1 MKPLSIKSV
10 LVSLGLGLGAV
21 ALAYIFPIGLIIM
34 PALLAFAGTVWGYGG
49 LAIAAITAAG
59 GIICLAGT
67 VDSSIIGALVM
78 FIPASIAM
86 TYIFINKLPYRTAA
100 VISAFCVA
108 VGMYIMTCVPA
119 LMEGEGP
126 FAYYL
131 QYMAAFGDAVE
142 KTAAQMGIDG
152 DKAEMLRKM
161 AAYLE
166 YKAPD
171 MAVMAMMCMG
181 MGAGLANVVAARA
194 LCRAKGATLKPMA
207 KFHLWQP
214 CDDNR
219 RHNHIRAEDNQF
231 FRHSHGGGMRGGG
244 AVCAHGRLPDGVH
257 GKDEAP
263 GHGVHGVFGG
273 SYGAAFS
280 LQPLRALYYRR
291 CGQAF
296 PHAQKLCGANA
307 QISREKAFSLGG
319 RYYGQ
324 KTADCVYTSVHSG
337 DGGLWAADG
346 MLCRKVGGSCAAG
359 GMRGFL
365 QHRHDSDG
373 GL

>member
-1 MKPLSIKSV
+1 MKPLNIKSALAAFGIGV
-10 LVSLGLGLGAV
+10 GAM
-21 ALAYIFPIGLIIM
+21 AIAYIFPVGLMLM

-59 GIICLAGT
+59 GIICIAGT

-78 FIPASIAM
+78 FIPAGIAM

-194 LCRAKGATLKPMA
+194 LCRAKGAKLKPMA
-207 KFHLWQP
+207 KFHLWQL
-214 CDDNR
+214 
-219 RHNHIRAEDNQF
+219 
-231 FRHSHGGGMRGGG
+231 S
-244 AVCAHGRLPDGVH
+244 
-257 GKDEAP
+257 
-263 GHGVHGVFGG
+263 
-273 SYGAAFS
+273 
-280 LQPLRALYYRR
+280 
-291 CGQAF
+291 
-296 PHAQKLCGANA
+296 
-307 QISREKAFSLGG
+307 
-319 RYYGQ
+319 
-324 KTADCVYTSVHSG
+324 
-337 DGGLWAADG
+337 
-346 MLCRKVGGSCAAG
+346 
-359 GMRGFL
+359 RGFTYGSL
-365 QHRHDSDG
+365 VMIIGAIIISA
-373 GL
+373 LKITNSSAIVTAVECAVASA

>member
-1 MKPLSIKSV
+1 MKPLSIKSA
-10 LVSLGLGLGAV
+10 LAAFGIGAG
-21 ALAYIFPIGLIIM
+21 AMAIAYIFPVGLMLM

-59 GIICLAGT
+59 GIIYVAGA
-67 VDSSIIGALVM
+67 VDAGIIGLLVM
-78 FIPASIAM
+78 SIPAGVASA
-86 TYIFINKLPYRTAA
+86 YIFKNKLPYRTAA

-119 LMEGEGP
+119 LLNGEGP

-194 LCRAKGATLKPMA
+194 LCRAKGAKLKPMA
-207 KFHLWQP
+207 KFHLWQL
-214 CDDNR
+214 
-219 RHNHIRAEDNQF
+219 
-231 FRHSHGGGMRGGG
+231 SRGFTYGSLVMIIG
-244 AVCAHGRLPDGVH
+244 AIIISALKITNSSAIVTAVECAGPYALMGVCLMAFMVKMKLRGV
-257 GKDEAP
+257 AFT
-263 GHGVHGVFGG
+263 VFSVAAMVLLFPYSLYGLCII
-273 SYGAAFS
+273 GAADRLF
-280 LQPLRALYYRR
+280 RMRR
-291 CGQAF
+291 SYVERM
-296 PHAQKLCGANA
+296 QK
-307 QISREKAFSLGG
+307 
-319 RYYGQ
+319 
-324 KTADCVYTSVHSG
+324 
-337 DGGLWAADG
+337 
-346 MLCRKVGGSCAAG
+346 
-359 GMRGFL
+359 
-365 QHRHDSDG
+365 
-373 GL
+373 